1 MAFLP
6 ELVILAGA
14 LVLFVICLGENCGRQ
29 ARLAAFI
36 TALLT
41 IAATAIAFNQEATLF
56 DGTYRVDLFS
66 QILKLAF
73 ASGLAIILLLD
84 GNLTDIREDV
94 RGEYYLFLAL
104 SVSGLM
110 MLVSSVELIT
120 LVVSLELSAFPL
132 YLMIPMRRERE
143 GQRVQME
150 SAIKYMMFGIAANGI
165 MFFGM
170 SYLFGLTGTTHLQ
183 KLLPALQPVLDTP
196 LAIAGLA
203 LTFAGL
209 YYKLAIFPFH
219 FWTPDVYQGAS
230 NETASLVA
238 SLPKIGGV
246 AVLVRLVS
254 LASPD
259 SKAIAM
265 LLAALAICSMFYGNL
280 IALMQKDFKRLLGFS
295 GIAHAGYALVGFVAL
310 DQAGFAAAIY
320 YIVGYLFMVLAC
332 FLVICKVSRDGHNV
346 SIEELAGLHRR
357 APLLAITLAV
367 GVFALAGI
375 PPFVG
380 FMGKLTLLKAAL
392 AKGFVVLVVLMML
405 NAAIAVYYYL
415 SVVREAYFRD
425 PGDLPQIKLDWTT
438 RAACVLLIGAI
449 LALGVVPNGFLNRV
463 SDSIAKAGLGAPA
476 AALVKE
482 TAPARP
488 PQAGLPL
495 PAVPV
500 ASVSN

>member
-1 MAFLP
+1 MEPEKSSIRGNLDHPRRTAGSPSPGDEGELGHLSASQVTAQRYVTFQHDHFQSNGLP
-6 ELVILAGA
+6 ARTGNPRRRAGA
-14 LVLFVICLGENCGRQ
+14 VRYHASAKTAAAQ

-36 TALLT
+36 TAVLT
-41 IAATAIAFNQEATLF
+41 IAATAISFNQEATLF
-56 DGTYRVDLFS
+56 DGAYRVDLFS

-73 ASGLAIILLLD
+73 ASGLAILVLLH

-94 RGEYYLFLAL
+94 KAEYYLFLSL

-165 MFFGM
+165 MLFGM

-183 KLLPALQPVLDTP
+183 KLLPALQPVLHTP

-230 NETASLVA
+230 NETASLIA

-259 SKAIAM
+259 SKVHRAPARQP
-265 LLAALAICSMFYGNL
+265 G
-280 IALMQKDFKRLLGFS
+280 RLL
-295 GIAHAGYALVGFVAL
+295 
-310 DQAGFAAAIY
+310 D
-320 YIVGYLFMVLAC
+320 VL
-332 FLVICKVSRDGHNV
+332 RQPD
-346 SIEELAGLHRR
+346 R
-357 APLLAITLAV
+357 PD
-367 GVFALAGI
+367 
-375 PPFVG
+375 
-380 FMGKLTLLKAAL
+380 
-392 AKGFVVLVVLMML
+392 AKGF
-405 NAAIAVYYYL
+405 
-415 SVVREAYFRD
+415 
-425 PGDLPQIKLDWTT
+425 
-438 RAACVLLIGAI
+438 
-449 LALGVVPNGFLNRV
+449 
-463 SDSIAKAGLGAPA
+463 
-476 AALVKE
+476 
-482 TAPARP
+482 
-488 PQAGLPL
+488 
-495 PAVPV
+495 
-500 ASVSN
+500 